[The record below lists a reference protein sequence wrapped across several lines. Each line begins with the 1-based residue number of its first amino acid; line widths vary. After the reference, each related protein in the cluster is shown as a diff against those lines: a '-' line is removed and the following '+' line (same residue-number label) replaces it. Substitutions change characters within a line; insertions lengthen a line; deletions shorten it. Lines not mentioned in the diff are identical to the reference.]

1 MQSYGVPRSRRGPSF
16 VSLSSRKL
24 SEVARRMGSMLRAGL
39 PVERTLRVV
48 GDSERS
54 HAVSRALRGM
64 VDRIH
69 AGETLSQAMRAYS
82 PLFPPLFVEMI
93 EVGEVSG
100 ALDEVFRFLAEHYEW
115 RGRIRR
121 QTVISLIW
129 PSVEFVAACLVLGAV
144 FWIISEINGG
154 GFPFVAGVFLALPFV
169 IALGGYLGYS
179 FSGVIVSSETASR
192 TLLSIPVVGRVFK
205 SMALAKL
212 GFALKVSLNAAL
224 PIRDCLEKAARA
236 SDNSAVAGEVDR
248 VISAVESGETLHE
261 AFARTSFIPHDLLAT
276 IEVGEVSGELG
287 ALVGRMAEYYA
298 EDAQASLKALCIG
311 MVWAIRLAVICFV
324 AYFVLRLAF
333 GYMSLLDS
341 LME

>member
-1 MQSYGVPRSRRGPSF
+1 
-16 VSLSSRKL
+16 
-24 SEVARRMGSMLRAGL
+24 
-39 PVERTLRVV
+39 
-48 GDSERS
+48 
-54 HAVSRALRGM
+54 
-64 VDRIH
+64 
-69 AGETLSQAMRAYS
+69 
-82 PLFPPLFVEMI
+82 
-93 EVGEVSG
+93 
-100 ALDEVFRFLAEHYEW
+100 
-115 RGRIRR
+115 
-121 QTVISLIW
+121 VISLIW

-261 AFARTSFIPHDLLAT
+261 AFAKTSFIPHDLLAT

-287 ALVGRMAEYYA
+287 TLVGRMAEYYA
-298 EDAQASLKALCIG
+298 EDAQASLKALCVG
-311 MVWAIRLAVICFV
+311 VVWAIRLAVIGFV
-324 AYFVLRLAF
+324 AYFIFRFAF
-333 GYMSLLDS
+333 GYMSLLNS
-341 LME
+341 LM